1 MERKTIFLALFSAF
15 VACFF
20 VACSNDSDAL
30 DINTIDVKAGTRSV
44 GLSSYMTRE
53 EIQDRLD
60 EIGEKYGT
68 RVVFEN
74 SVNKDSITED
84 VFMNIEEQLF
94 AYKNNSNMEVLAK
107 KSKDNGS
114 SFFNDSS
121 VDDIMPIAASP
132 SGEAYSGSFDLTISR
147 VYRTI
152 IAIVTWY
159 SDDSRGLTGVNAT
172 VQMGDASYIIITSFR
187 QTGGTNSHPYFEY
200 SGDIYG
206 SGGIKMGSFIDYYD
220 GNNSTIFGY

>member
-68 RVVFEN
+68 LVVFEN

-94 AYKNNSNMEVLAK
+94 AYKNNSNVKILAAN
-107 KSKDNGS
+107 STNNS
-114 SFFNDSS
+114 SLFLNDSS
-121 VDDIMPIAASP
+121 IDDIMPIAASP
-132 SGEAYSGSFDLTISR
+132 SGEAYSGSFDLTLHGTCCPFTLY
-147 VYRTI
+147 V
-152 IAIVTWY
+152 IVTWY
-159 SDDSRGLTGVNAT
+159 SNDSRGLTGVNAT
-172 VQMGDASYIIITSFR
+172 VQMGNADYILITSYV
-187 QTGGTNSHPYFEY
+187 QTGGSNSNPHFKF
-200 SGDIYG
+200 SGDIYTFA
-206 SGGIKMGSFIDYYD
+206 SGKIGSFSANYD
-220 GNNSTIFGY
+220 GTK